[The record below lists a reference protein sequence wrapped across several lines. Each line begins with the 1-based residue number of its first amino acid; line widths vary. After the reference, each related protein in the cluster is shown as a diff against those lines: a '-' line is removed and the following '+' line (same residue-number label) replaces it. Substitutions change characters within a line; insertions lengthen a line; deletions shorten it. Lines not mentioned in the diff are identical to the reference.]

1 MNTKE
6 YLFKMVEEYLVNE
19 KHSLTEFQTE
29 ILDYIPL
36 NSSIEYGENDKEIK
50 IEIWKDDTEEDF
62 YYVFDPNGMLL
73 KSYN

>member
-62 YYVFDPNGMLL
+62 YYVFDTNGILL